1 MLTTGQLNF
10 NRNCEDDVRFSHR
23 IGDGKA
29 ISKDDQHHSHS
40 HLNVYRT
47 NIRCVFFYVHTL
59 MCDYEFMSYEDNR
72 WRGKVNFI

>member
-47 NIRCVFFYVHTL
+47 NIRCVFFMCTRSCAIMNLCL
-59 MCDYEFMSYEDNR
+59 MKITDGEE
-72 WRGKVNFI
+72 K